1 MPTSHVPSKKI
12 TVSAIHKL
20 FPLDL
25 TQAERCFS
33 HAANFAER
41 SNFFFFCKEFEHP
54 IPCRTKW
61 AKNAECLEEV
71 HPSRRNF
78 KPVQPL
84 EPGHALIDAVIG
96 QHMRDHHQE
105 VRFVVEFLD
114 GVALVLVT

>member
-41 SNFFFFCKEFEHP
+41 SNFFAKSLITRFPAEL
-54 IPCRTKW
+54 W
-61 AKNAECLEEV
+61 GKNAEYLEEV

>member
-41 SNFFFFCKEFEHP
+41 SNSFFPKSLTTRFPAELNGV
-54 IPCRTKW
+54 RTLSIWK
-61 AKNAECLEEV
+61 KSILLGETSS
-71 HPSRRNF
+71 PSN
-78 KPVQPL
+78 L
-84 EPGHALIDAVIG
+84 
-96 QHMRDHHQE
+96 
-105 VRFVVEFLD
+105 
-114 GVALVLVT
+114 

>member
-12 TVSAIHKL
+12 IVSAIHKL

-41 SNFFFFCKEFEHP
+41 SIFFFCKEFEHP
-54 IPCRTKW
+54 IPCGTKW

-96 QHMRDHHQE
+96 
-105 VRFVVEFLD
+105 
-114 GVALVLVT
+114 